1 MSRPGGLWRAN
12 PGQAAVNSGRPPQS
26 WDWVGEY
33 VSAPTSFGYNSGS
46 DGPVKPGTFGYNS
59 GSETESTSSSGMRR
73 RFDHV
78 GEGFISDDDGDGVSD
93 TFRTAKGDVR
103 YTRAP
108 APVPVIAASVGGG
121 GDLTKWLGYAALAV
135 VAVLVVRKV
144 KRLRKR
150 KARGVA

>member
-1 MSRPGGLWRAN
+1 
-12 PGQAAVNSGRPPQS
+12 
-26 WDWVGEY
+26 
-33 VSAPTSFGYNSGS
+33 
-46 DGPVKPGTFGYNS
+46 VKPGTFGYNS
-59 GSETESTSSSGMRR
+59 GSETESTSSGSMRR

-78 GEGFISDDDGDGVSD
+78 GEGVISDDDGDGVSD

-108 APVPVIAASVGGG
+108 APVPVIAASLGGG
-121 GDLTKWLGYAALAV
+121 GAKWLGYAALAV